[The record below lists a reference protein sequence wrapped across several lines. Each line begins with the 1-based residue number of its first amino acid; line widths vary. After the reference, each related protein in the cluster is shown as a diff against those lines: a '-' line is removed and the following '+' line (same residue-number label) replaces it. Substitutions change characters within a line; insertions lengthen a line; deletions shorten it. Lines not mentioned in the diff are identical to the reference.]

1 MNSPTSS
8 EPATERNEDDLPKE
22 DVENV
27 VVESPAEVPAAAAA
41 SKDPELPATS
51 PAKKSLKVPWYLY

>member
-1 MNSPTSS
+1 MNSPTSPQS
-8 EPATERNEDDLPKE
+8 VVERNEDDLPKE

-27 VVESPAEVPAAAAA
+27 VVESPAEVPAAAA

-51 PAKKSLKVPWYLY
+51 PAKKSLKVQWHLY